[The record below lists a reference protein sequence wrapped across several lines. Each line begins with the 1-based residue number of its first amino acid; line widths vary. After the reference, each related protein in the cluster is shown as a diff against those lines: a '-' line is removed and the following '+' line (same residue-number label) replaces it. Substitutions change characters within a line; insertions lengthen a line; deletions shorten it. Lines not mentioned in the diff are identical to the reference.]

1 MMNEAWMVTCYNEA
15 DADFGYDPGPV
26 VVEANCTKAF
36 AKSYARHMNKV
47 SPDFVTYFV
56 EPEPERYW

>member
-1 MMNEAWMVTCYNEA
+1 MNEAWMVRCYNEA
-15 DADFGYDPGPV
+15 DADFGYDPGLGTI
-26 VVEANCTKAF
+26 EWNCTKAF

-47 SPDFVTYFV
+47 SPDFITYYA

>member
-1 MMNEAWMVTCYNEA
+1 MNEAWMVRCYNEA
-15 DADFGYDPGPV
+15 DANFGYAPGPV
-26 VVEANCTKAF
+26 TVEGNCTKAF

-47 SPDFVTYFV
+47 SPDFITYYA

>member
-1 MMNEAWMVTCYNEA
+1 MGNEAWMVTCYNEL
-15 DADFGYDPGPV
+15 DAAFGYDPGPV
-26 VVEANCTKAF
+26 MVHGNCTKAF

-47 SPDFVTYFV
+47 SPDFIMYSA

>member
-1 MMNEAWMVTCYNEA
+1 MVTCYNEA
-15 DADFGYDPGPV
+15 DAAFGYDPGPV
-26 VVEANCTKAF
+26 TIEGNCTKAF

-47 SPDFVTYFV
+47 SPDFITYYA